1 MPNLGT
7 DKSARTVHIE
17 KNNSK
22 CISNLY
28 IAMTHLR
35 INRFSEPPVCITLL
49 VSPPLICADSVR
61 FDVVSTENVRITSVT
76 VYGKNGTIDQF
87 HEYANGVS
95 RAYIT
100 NTILIFIVRSI
111 ISHYALIQ
119 GYCFG

>member
-1 MPNLGT
+1 MV
-7 DKSARTVHIE
+7 DVI
-17 KNNSK
+17 
-22 CISNLY
+22 
-28 IAMTHLR
+28 
-35 INRFSEPPVCITLL
+35 
-49 VSPPLICADSVR
+49 VSGGFCSDQ
-61 FDVVSTENVRITSVT
+61 
-76 VYGKNGTIDQF
+76 IDQF

>member
-1 MPNLGT
+1 MHDDVFLGHDT
-7 DKSARTVHIE
+7 
-17 KNNSK
+17 
-22 CISNLY
+22 LY
-28 IAMTHLR
+28 PKT
-35 INRFSEPPVCITLL
+35 N
-49 VSPPLICADSVR
+49 
-61 FDVVSTENVRITSVT
+61 
-76 VYGKNGTIDQF
+76 IDQF